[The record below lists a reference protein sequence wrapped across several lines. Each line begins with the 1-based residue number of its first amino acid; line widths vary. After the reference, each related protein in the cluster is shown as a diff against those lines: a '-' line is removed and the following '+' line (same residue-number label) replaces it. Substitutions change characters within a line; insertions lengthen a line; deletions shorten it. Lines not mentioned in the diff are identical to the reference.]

1 MASSL
6 CYGKVQKS
14 RLKESGTVSV
24 QFGKWITGDFHK
36 NILAGPCG
44 VAEYRALLIIRRI
57 QATLYTLVLSRNYQE
72 LSSAWILVTC
82 LLQNGKTSH
91 HSKTKAFSF
100 CREPQ
105 SLSILQLLWLCSQKL
120 QLDTSRIQS
129 LSGIMWGWQGSGSRR
144 SIYCLKRMQYMCVH
158 VYECVYILVL
168 CI

>member
-14 RLKESGTVSV
+14 GLKESGTVSV

-57 QATLYTLVLSRNYQE
+57 QATLHTLVLSRNYQE

-120 QLDTSRIQS
+120 QLDTSRVQS
-129 LSGIMWGWQGSGSRR
+129 LSISCGDGRDQGAEEA
-144 SIYCLKRMQYMCVH
+144 SIALSVCSI
-158 VYECVYILVL
+158 CVYMYMSV
-168 CI
+168 CVF